1 MENTEKAHK
10 SNMIKTFLKVIL
22 VFSIFSLG
30 FFSAISFN
38 AYQSDSLEHPLSYFS
53 GSEAKAPSNS
63 IQENQILVYKDKVVI
78 EVPGA
83 SLSAYASTGS
93 MLPLFDKGANGIR
106 IAPQSP
112 DEINVGDI
120 ITFERDSNLIVHR
133 VVEKGQDDEG
143 IYFVTKGDNNLY
155 TDGKVYFQ
163 DVRYKTIA
171 ILY

>member
-22 VFSIFSLG
+22 VFSIFSFG
-30 FFSAISFN
+30 FFASVLVNSYAS
-38 AYQSDSLEHPLSYFS
+38 QSTEQPLSYFS
-53 GSEAKAPSNS
+53 SAEAKAPSDS

-78 EVPGA
+78 DVPGA
-83 SLSAYASTGS
+83 SLSEYASTGS
-93 MLPLFDKGANGIR
+93 MLPLFDKGANGVR

-120 ITFERDSNLIVHR
+120 ITFQRDSNLIVHR
-133 VVEKGQDDEG
+133 VIEKGQDDEG

-155 TDGKVYFQ
+155 TDGKIRFE
-163 DVRYKTIA
+163 DIKYKTIA